1 MTLDVV
7 VLVSI
12 GRHPVSG
19 RPRPAAA
26 DARALDLALSLPDAK
41 VRLLHAGD
49 PAEPALRDYLGMG
62 VETVTVLSVTPDADP
77 VPALIDHLRSTKPQL
92 VLAGVRAESG
102 EDSGLLPYLLAEAL
116 DCALCPGI
124 VGLEIDGAEA
134 EALQALPRGRR
145 RRIGARLPLVAT
157 VPATAPPPRMS
168 AYGRARRGR
177 IEAVAIPEVLD
188 AARASR
194 EERPARRRPKRL
206 RVVKAASAA
215 DRVRAVTETAAGKG
229 RVLQG
234 LAPDEAAKA
243 ILDYLIEEGII
254 QSKP

>member
-1 MTLDVV
+1 MTVDVV

-26 DARALDLALSLPDAK
+26 DARALDLALSLPDAR

-62 VETVTVLSVTPDADP
+62 VEAMTVLAMTADADP
-77 VPALIDHLRSTKPQL
+77 VPALIAHLRAAKPQL
-92 VLAGVRAESG
+92 VLAGVRAEAG
-102 EDSGLLPYLLAEAL
+102 EDSGLLPYLVAEGL

-124 VGLEIDGAEA
+124 VGLAIDGAEA

-145 RRIGARLPLVAT
+145 RRIGTRLPLLAT

-168 AYGRARRGR
+168 AFGRARRAR
-177 IEAVAIPEVLD
+177 IETVAVSPMID
-188 AARASR
+188 AARSSW

-206 RVVKAASAA
+206 RVAKAASAA
-215 DRVRAVTETAAGKG
+215 DRVRAVTEAAAGKG

-234 LAPDEAAKA
+234 LAPDAAAKA

-254 QSKP
+254 QPKT

>member
-1 MTLDVV
+1 VTLDVV

-26 DARALDLALSLPDAK
+26 DARAVELALSLPDAR
-41 VRLLHAGD
+41 VRLVHAGD
-49 PAEPALRDYLGMG
+49 ASEPALRDYLGMG
-62 VETVTVLSVTPDADP
+62 VETVTVLSMPPDADP
-77 VPALIDHLRSTKPQL
+77 LPALIAYLRSTKPQL

-102 EDSGLLPYLLAEAL
+102 EDSGLLPYLVAEGL

-124 VGLEIDGAEA
+124 VALDPEGS

-145 RRIGARLPLVAT
+145 RRIGASLSLVAT
-157 VPATAPPPRMS
+157 VPATAPSPRMS
-168 AYGRARRGR
+168 AYGPARRGR
-177 IEAVAIPEVLD
+177 IEVLDAPVAID
-188 AARASR
+188 AARASW

-215 DRVRAVTETAAGKG
+215 ERVRAVTETAVGKG

-234 LAPDEAAKA
+234 LSPDAAAKA

-254 QSKP
+254 QPKA

>member
-1 MTLDVV
+1 VALDVV

-12 GRHPVSG
+12 GQHPVSG

-26 DARALDLALSLPDAK
+26 DARAVELALSLPDAH
-41 VRLLHAGD
+41 VRLVHAGD
-49 PAEPALRDYLGMG
+49 ASERALRDYLGMG
-62 VETVTVLSVTPDADP
+62 VETMTVLSMPSDADP
-77 VPALIDHLRSTKPQL
+77 VPALIAHLRSTKPQL

-102 EDSGLLPYLLAEAL
+102 EDSGLLPYLVAEGL
-116 DCALCPGI
+116 DRTLCPGI
-124 VGLEIDGAEA
+124 VAFDPDAM

-145 RRIGARLPLVAT
+145 RRIGASLPLVAT
-157 VPATAPPPRMS
+157 VPATAPSPRMS
-168 AYGRARRGR
+168 AYGPARRGR
-177 IEAVAIPEVLD
+177 IEVLATPVAID
-188 AARASR
+188 AARASW

-215 DRVRAVTETAAGKG
+215 ERVRAVTETAAGKG

-234 LAPDEAAKA
+234 LSPDAAAKA

-254 QSKP
+254 QPKA